1 MGMGGDMFRTWSGPG
16 GSSHKGPL
24 TSAHTYSGHF
34 CAKGVPRCQRK
45 ITVALLRR
53 AALPRPLKIQ
63 WGRRRAAFDIIL
75 QIGDSVGIIDFFI
88 NLLKD
93 PRGFI
98 AGWIIALGP
107 VWVYTPLF
115 LIVFVETG
123 LVFFPFLPGDSLLF
137 AAGVFSADGGG
148 LNVWATLIVFW
159 AAAILGNTSNY
170 WIARLFGSRIIDSGK
185 VKALTPERMAKL
197 DHFFERYG
205 GLTIIITRFM
215 PFFRTFAPFIAGTG
229 HMNFGKFTFFNAV
242 GGISWVSLFV
252 LVGYFF
258 GGIPFVQEHFEVIV
272 LGIVAVSVAPA
283 FIGVIKAALNS
294 RRAKEGDPVDQAAER
309 VNEAEYERE
318 LTEERVMRAEA
329 EAKAEARRRVAAE
342 DAQAAS
348 ETEEKGGE

>member
-1 MGMGGDMFRTWSGPG
+1 MEF
-16 GSSHKGPL
+16 
-24 TSAHTYSGHF
+24 
-34 CAKGVPRCQRK
+34 
-45 ITVALLRR
+45 
-53 AALPRPLKIQ
+53 
-63 WGRRRAAFDIIL
+63 
-75 QIGDSVGIIDFFI
+75 IDFI
-88 NLLKD
+88 LGLLQD
-93 PRGFI
+93 PRGAI

-107 VWVYTPLF
+107 IWVYTPLF

-148 LNVWATLIVFW
+148 LSLAATLIVFY

-197 DHFFERYG
+197 DHFFEKYG
-205 GLTIIITRFM
+205 GLTIVITRFM

-229 HMNFGKFTFFNAV
+229 HMNFAKFTFFNCL

-258 GGIPFVQEHFEVIV
+258 GGVPFVQEHFEAIV

-283 FIGVIKAALNS
+283 VIGAVKAALS
-294 RRAKEGDPVDQAAER
+294 ARKSGTRDFQVETA
-309 VNEAEYERE
+309 
-318 LTEERVMRAEA
+318 AEA
-329 EAKAEARRRVAAE
+329 ERLARAKHAK
-342 DAQAAS
+342 S
-348 ETEEKGGE
+348 EEEN

>member
-1 MGMGGDMFRTWSGPG
+1 M
-16 GSSHKGPL
+16 
-24 TSAHTYSGHF
+24 
-34 CAKGVPRCQRK
+34 
-45 ITVALLRR
+45 
-53 AALPRPLKIQ
+53 
-63 WGRRRAAFDIIL
+63 
-75 QIGDSVGIIDFFI
+75 GIIDFFI

-123 LVFFPFLPGDSLLF
+123 LVLFPFLPGDSLLF

-159 AAAILGNTSNY
+159 VAAILGNTSNY

-258 GGIPFVQEHFEVIV
+258 G
-272 LGIVAVSVAPA
+272 
-283 FIGVIKAALNS
+283 ALNS
-294 RRAKEGDPVDQAAER
+294 RRAKEGDPVAQAAER